1 MEKLAAA
8 AAALLE
14 VKNLVAI
21 ALTIGFIVMC
31 CTGTLVQEY
40 QAVYLVVIAF
50 YFGQQFEKMS
60 SQVNNLRLK

>member
-1 MEKLAAA
+1 MDKLMEAAA
-8 AAALLE
+8 KLIE

-31 CTGTLVQEY
+31 CAGTLVQEY

-60 SQVNNLRLK
+60 NQVNTMKEK